1 MLLVG
6 PGEEGQTRDSVGETR
21 VTDLG
26 LILDSD
32 LKFHQITKTYFY
44 HLRNEIIWTQNNA
57 EINKNMLLLHIV
69 WINNKVN
76 KVSLHK
82 TSTQKL
88 QTIQKKR
95 VFTPLSNRIF

>member
-32 LKFHQITKTYFY
+32 LKFHQVTKTYFY
-44 HLRNEIIWTQNNA
+44 HLRNEII
-57 EINKNMLLLHIV
+57 
-69 WINNKVN
+69 
-76 KVSLHK
+76 
-82 TSTQKL
+82 
-88 QTIQKKR
+88 
-95 VFTPLSNRIF
+95 

>member
-26 LILDSD
+26 L
-32 LKFHQITKTYFY
+32 TKTYFY